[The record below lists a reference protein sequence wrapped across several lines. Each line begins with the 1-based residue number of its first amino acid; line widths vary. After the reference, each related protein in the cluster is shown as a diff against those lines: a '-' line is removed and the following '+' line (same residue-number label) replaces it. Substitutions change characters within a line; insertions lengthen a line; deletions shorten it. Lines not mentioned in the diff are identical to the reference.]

1 MLTAEQHAARALKIE
16 RLRDGG
22 IPRALEMCSGCG
34 GLSLGLATAGFE
46 LAAHIE
52 IDPEA
57 AASYAL
63 NFGPDKA
70 ADDPWSRPRDMVS
83 DSAATLVSEL
93 GLGSDPAAA
102 FDVLAAGLPCQA
114 FARIGRSKLREVA
127 GGNDDAFQKDP
138 RAALYRRF
146 LQYVTDVQ
154 PLVIIIENVPDILN
168 FGGHNVPEEICETL
182 EKAGYRTGYTIL
194 NAAYYGV
201 PQVRER
207 LFIIAIADA
216 LKINPEFPEPTHF
229 LDLPKGYE
237 GSRRVALKHVDPDS
251 KRFRPIHIPSRQL
264 GKAVGVREAL
274 GDLPKIKEHK
284 SNPKVM
290 RRRRLAEVLPYR
302 MPRGGISAYARLM
315 RKWRGFATKGGT
327 DGHLVRLTPRDFPI
341 FQKMDHGADYP
352 QALRIA
358 EEMFRAALKKKAMT
372 RVSRTSKA
380 YLELKQAI
388 VPRYDADKF
397 PNKWWKLD
405 PLKPSRTLTAHMGKD
420 TYSHIHYDSYQCRT
434 VSVREAARLQSFPD
448 GFRFAGAMNA
458 AFRQIG
464 NAVPPLLGLAV
475 AEAVRA
481 QVDQA
486 IAALMASEPT
496 DSEEVTKLG
505 AEDSQRAA

>member
-1 MLTAEQHAARALKIE
+1 MPTPDQHAARARKIE
-16 RLRDGG
+16 RLRAGET
-22 IPRALEMCSGCG
+22 PRALEICSGCG
-34 GLSLGLATAGFE
+34 GLSLGLATAGFD

-63 NFGPDKA
+63 NFGGDKSE
-70 ADDPWSRPRDMVS
+70 DDPWSLSRDMVS
-83 DSAATLVSEL
+83 CSAGKLVEDL
-93 GLGSDPAAA
+93 GLGDDPSAA

-127 GGNDDAFQKDP
+127 GGEDDAFQKDP

-146 LQYVTDVQ
+146 LEYVADVQ

-182 EKAGYRTGYTIL
+182 ETAGYRTAYTIL
-194 NAAYYGV
+194 NAAYFGV

-207 LFIIAIADA
+207 LFVIAIADA
-216 LKINPEFPEPTHF
+216 LGIDPEFPEPTHF

-237 GSRRVALKHVDPDS
+237 GSRRVALKHVDQES
-251 KRFRPIHIPSRQL
+251 KRFRAIHTPSRQL
-264 GKAVGVREAL
+264 EKAVGVRQAL

-284 SNPKVM
+284 ADPKTM
-290 RRRRLAEVLPYR
+290 RRRALTEILPYR
-302 MPRGGISAYARLM
+302 VPRGGLSAYAKLM
-315 RKWRGFATKGGT
+315 RKWKGFSTKAGA

-341 FQKMDHGADYP
+341 FRAMNHGADYP
-352 QALRIA
+352 EARRIA
-358 EEMFRAALKKKAMT
+358 EEMFKTALKKKGMT
-372 RVSRTSKA
+372 RVSRTSEA
-380 YLELKQAI
+380 YLALRQAI
-388 VPRYDADKF
+388 VPRYDPDKF

-475 AEAVRA
+475 AKAVRT
-481 QVDQA
+481 QLDQA
-486 IAALMASEPT
+486 LKGPGETGSSEVAIV
-496 DSEEVTKLG
+496 DVKG
-505 AEDSQRAA
+505 AQRAA